1 MSETYDSYER
11 QYFELSDKISRKCV
25 SSALATG
32 EEKKQ
37 MLVEIKNGLDEA
49 ESLIRRMDLEARNLP
64 PTQKATLLAGLR
76 SHKADLTN
84 LKREAK
90 KTLATRDGFA
100 ARDELLEGGMAD
112 SDTLSADQ
120 RARLLTATERLNQ
133 SGDRIKDSKRTLLE
147 TESLGVSILAD
158 LHSQRQTLLH
168 ARDTMND
175 VDDNVG
181 KSRRILIS
189 MTRLM
194 NRNKLIG
201 WGLIITLIFVILVV
215 LYFKFKW

>member
-76 SHKADLTN
+76 AHKADLTN

-90 KTLATRDGFA
+90 KTLAARDGFA
-100 ARDELLEGGMAD
+100 ARDELLERGMAD

-133 SGDRIKDSKRTLLE
+133 SGDRIKDSKRALLE
-147 TESLGVSILAD
+147 TESLGVSILAEF
-158 LHSQRQTLLH
+158 HSQRQTLLH
-168 ARDTMND
+168 SRDTMND

-194 NRNKLIG
+194 YRNKLIG